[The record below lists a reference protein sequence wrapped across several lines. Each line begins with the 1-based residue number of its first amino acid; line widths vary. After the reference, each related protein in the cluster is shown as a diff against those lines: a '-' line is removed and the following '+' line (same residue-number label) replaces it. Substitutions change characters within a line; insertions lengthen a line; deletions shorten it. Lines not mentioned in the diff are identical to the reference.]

1 MLLFGVVT
9 SMFTFFLC
17 ARHFLCFFVRRRFV
31 TVATI
36 FDRVVNVTA
45 NMVVVASAGAAAAV
59 TA

>member
-1 MLLFGVVT
+1 ML
-9 SMFTFFLC
+9 TFFLC